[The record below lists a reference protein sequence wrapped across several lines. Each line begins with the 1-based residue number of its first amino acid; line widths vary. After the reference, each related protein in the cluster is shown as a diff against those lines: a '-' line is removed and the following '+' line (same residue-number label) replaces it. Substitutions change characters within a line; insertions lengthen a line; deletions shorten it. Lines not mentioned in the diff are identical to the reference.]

1 MASDSL
7 ETHLSRF
14 AHNKGFRGKGPLCV
28 ALVVT
33 EHAKTLG
40 LPLDARNLV
49 TQGGGQVHGLGKAA
63 VQTILKRHGI
73 RRLLAAEG
81 GRTSRGSLGRM
92 QDYVELLNRLGP
104 EVDLAAVESFW
115 VDRVRE
121 FFAASPFRITLDA
134 SKGIRAL
141 VSDLMDQTT
150 KRERE
155 AEGVSYSGA
164 VLQHLVGAT
173 LDCRLAGKPVSHNSF
188 STADAQSGR
197 VADFLVG
204 DVAIHVTTAPGEA
217 LIGRCDENL
226 GNGYRPVIITLKRGL
241 VVAHELARRQSVA
254 ERIDVLGIEQFMAVI
269 VYSLGGFTLAG
280 RRSALTSIVDR
291 YNEIVRQWETD
302 PSLRI
307 AYQ

>member
-1 MASDSL
+1 M
-7 ETHLSRF
+7 
-14 AHNKGFRGKGPLCV
+14 

-33 EHAKTLG
+33 EHAKTHG
-40 LPLDARNLV
+40 LPLDASTLV
-49 TQGGGQVHGLGKAA
+49 TSGGGQVQGLGKAA
-63 VQTILKRHGI
+63 VQSILRRHGI
-73 RRLLAAEG
+73 RRILAAEG

-92 QDYVELLNRLGP
+92 RDYVALLNRLGP
-104 EVDLAAVESFW
+104 GVDLAVIESFW
-115 VDRVRE
+115 IDQVKA

-141 VSDLMDQTT
+141 VCDLMEQTR

-173 LDCRLAGKPVSHNSF
+173 LDCRLAGKPMSHNSF

-197 VADFLVG
+197 AADFLVG

-226 GNGYRPVIITLKRGL
+226 DNGYRPVIITLNRGL
-241 VVAHELARRQSVA
+241 VVAHELARRRAVA
-254 ERIDVLGIEQFMAVI
+254 ERIDVLGIEQFIATTI
-269 VYSLGGFTLAG
+269 YSLGGFTATG
-280 RRSALTSIVDR
+280 RRAVLTGIVDR
-291 YNEIVRQWETD
+291 YNEIVDQWETD

-307 AYQ
+307 TYQ

>member
-1 MASDSL
+1 MASASL
-7 ETHLSRF
+7 EAQISRF
-14 AHNKGFRGKGPLCV
+14 AHDKGFRGKGPLCV

-33 EHAKTLG
+33 EHAKTHG
-40 LPLDARNLV
+40 LPLDAKKLV
-49 TQGGGQVHGLGKAA
+49 TPGGGQVHGLGKAA
-63 VQTILKRHGI
+63 VQSILRRHGI
-73 RRLLAAEG
+73 GRILAAEG

-92 QDYVELLNRLGP
+92 HDYVALLNRLGP
-104 EVDLAAVESFW
+104 GVDLAIIESFW
-115 VDRVRE
+115 IDQVKA

-134 SKGIRAL
+134 SKGIRTL
-141 VSDLMDQTT
+141 VGDLMDQTR
-150 KRERE
+150 KRELE

-173 LDCRLAGKPVSHNSF
+173 LDCRLAGQPVSHNSF

-217 LIGRCDENL
+217 LIGRCHGNL
-226 GNGYRPVIITLKRGL
+226 GNGYRPVIVTLNRGL
-241 VVAHELARRQSVA
+241 VVAYELARRLSIA
-254 ERIDVLGIEQFMAVI
+254 ERIDVLGIEQFIAVS
-269 VYSLGGFTLAG
+269 VYSVGGFTPAG
-280 RRSALTSIVDR
+280 RRSALTSIVDK

>member
-1 MASDSL
+1 MASDSP
-7 ETHLSRF
+7 EAQLSRF
-14 AHNKGFRGKGPLCV
+14 AHDKGFLGKGPLCV

-33 EHAKTLG
+33 EHAKTHG
-40 LPLDARNLV
+40 LPLDARTLV
-49 TQGGGQVHGLGKAA
+49 TPGGGQVQGLGKAA
-63 VQTILKRHGI
+63 VQSILRRHGI
-73 RRLLAAEG
+73 ARVLAAEG

-92 QDYVELLNRLGP
+92 HDYVALLNSFES
-104 EVDLAAVESFW
+104 EVDLAVIESFW
-115 VDRVRE
+115 IDQVRA

-134 SKGIRAL
+134 SKGIRTL
-141 VSDLMDQTT
+141 VSDLMDQTSR
-150 KRERE
+150 RERE
-155 AEGVSYSGA
+155 AEGMSYSGA

-217 LIGRCDENL
+217 LIGRCNENL
-226 GNGYRPVIITLKRGL
+226 DNGYRPVIVTRNRGL
-241 VVAHELARRQSVA
+241 IVAHELARRRSVA
-254 ERIDVLGIEQFMAVI
+254 ERIDVLGIEQFIAVI

-280 RRSALTSIVDR
+280 RRSALISIVDR